1 MKTEIIVVAS
11 RNKHKIEEIQS
22 IVGKFGYRTVSRD
35 EAGVPDIEIEEDG
48 DTFEENSYKKA
59 YEIMKMCNH
68 ITIADDSGLSVD
80 ALGGAPGVHSARF
93 AGEDADDLSNNK
105 KLISL
110 LEHIPEEERSARFV
124 SVITLIYPTGEVVYA
139 RGECPGHIISKPRGN
154 NGFGYDPHFVPC
166 GYEKTFAELKMQ
178 EKNKIS
184 HRALALAE
192 LERELKNVP
201 K

>member
-1 MKTEIIVVAS
+1 MKKEIVVVAS

-22 IVGKFGYRTVSRD
+22 IVGKFGYHTVSRD
-35 EAGVPDIEIEEDG
+35 EAGVPTVEIEEDAE
-48 DTFEENSYKKA
+48 TFEANSYKKA
-59 YEIMKMCNH
+59 YEIMKMCNY

-93 AGEDADDLSNNK
+93 AGEDADDLANNK

-110 LEHIPEEERSARFV
+110 LENVPDEQRGARFV
-124 SVITLIYPTGEVVYA
+124 SVITLIYPDGEVIYA
-139 RGECPGHIISKPRGN
+139 RGECLGHIISKPRGN
-154 NGFGYDPHFVPC
+154 NGFGYDPYFVPR
-166 GYEKTFAELKMQ
+166 GHEKTFAELTME

-192 LERELKNVP
+192 LERELKNGR